1 MTPTEKWIFC
11 LALVYSVPS
20 FFSGIGITLLVVRWR
35 AICDAVAMTPP
46 FLSPEMTLEER
57 DFVSTRLAPA
67 DEVHR

>member
-1 MTPTEKWIFC
+1 MTPTEKWIFG

-35 AICDAVAMTPP
+35 DICRAVAMTPP
-46 FLSPEMTLEER
+46 FLSPEMTLEED
-57 DFVSTRLAPA
+57 DFGSARFAPA